1 MSLLPLASPAHPK
14 VAFYWIPGWKSTN
27 MLAGRTTLS
36 QAITESDDQVSPSKK
51 RFALQEIP
59 IWKIQNPPDI
69 SGPIF

>member
-36 QAITESDDQVSPSKK
+36 QAITEKFRPQRNVSHYKK
-51 RFALQEIP
+51 SLSGKYRIHLIF
-59 IWKIQNPPDI
+59 PDL
-69 SGPIF
+69 SFD